1 MPKDMLFDAFQVV
14 LYNLIIRMV
23 QQAREFRGRKIA
35 KCSCHSE
42 NAGVKNTYNQE
53 ALVGRGEGGGVMER
67 TG

>member
-35 KCSCHSE
+35 KCSRHSE
-42 NAGVKNTYNQE
+42 NAGVRNTYNQE
-53 ALVGRGEGGGVMER
+53 ALVGRGERGGVMER